1 MHFYYIILSSYI
13 DFYIFNTESSAA
25 MTFFSHYEISRTIR
39 EIPNYKQYLKSLK
52 AEYVENDKRNITK
65 SIDWYNEYIY
75 QEFGGLILIFQ
86 KIEICLNHQIKHV
99 HQEGRDRI
107 EQLQLQGVFRDSK
120 GAQGSNHTFIIDLL
134 EQVRFLPI
142 FKEKYVSSSF

>member
-25 MTFFSHYEISRTIR
+25 MTFFSLHEISRTIR

-86 KIEICLNHQIKHV
+86 KN
-99 HQEGRDRI
+99 
-107 EQLQLQGVFRDSK
+107 
-120 GAQGSNHTFIIDLL
+120 
-134 EQVRFLPI
+134 
-142 FKEKYVSSSF
+142 